1 MSVFSDRARVASLTR
16 SRSQDDPDLITARTN
31 LKAANL
37 AEHIKKVVADAPSL
51 TASQRADLAA
61 LLRGGDA
68 L

>member
-31 LKAANL
+31 LKAATL
-37 AEHIKKVVADAPSL
+37 AEHIKKVVAAAPPL

-68 L
+68 A